1 MYISCNLI
9 KYIWIKI
16 KKQLYLEKK
25 NFQQEQQQKKNPGP
39 NGFTGKYYQR
49 FREKLTPILLKL
61 LQSITEE
68 GTYPSSYNEAA
79 ITLIP
84 KADKNITRK

>member
-1 MYISCNLI
+1 M
-9 KYIWIKI
+9 
-16 KKQLYLEKK
+16 QLNKLLK
-25 NFQQEQQQKKNPGP
+25 NKNPGP